1 MRNKSSKIKAGF
13 RRYFMMILGSAMV
26 GFAISVFFSPN
37 KIVSGGV
44 SGIAVILFHSLNVP
58 LGVSYAVINAVLLVL
73 AWIFLGKGFFLNTV
87 LSASLLTVFVQI
99 FSYIPSPTDDT
110 WLAAFFG
117 SVLYGFGIGLNLI
130 EGASTGGTDI
140 VARLFQKAFKTAK
153 IGTVLLV
160 TDSIVILTSFIVFRE
175 FDLAFYGIMS
185 IGISSFAINWLIKK
199 MNISKLAFV
208 VTHKG
213 DDIAN
218 KLVSNSPRGV
228 TIFRAVGG
236 YTMDNRD
243 VLMCALKEKEI
254 VAFQQHILEI
264 DKNAFII
271 FSEAGQIVGN
281 GFKLYH

>member
-1 MRNKSSKIKAGF
+1 
-13 RRYFMMILGSAMV
+13 MIIVGAAMV

-44 SGIAVILFHSLNVP
+44 SGIAVILFHSLNIP
-58 LGVSYAVINAVLLVL
+58 LGISYAVINAALLLL
-73 AWIFLGKGFFLNTV
+73 ALIFLGKGFALNTV
-87 LSASLLTVFVQI
+87 LGAALVSVFVQV
-99 FSYIPSPTDDT
+99 FSYFPPLTSDV

-140 VARLFQKAFKTAK
+140 VARLFQRAFKTAK
-153 IGTVLLV
+153 VGTVLLIV
-160 TDSIVILTSFIVFRE
+160 DSAVILTSFIVFGE

-185 IGISSFAINWLIKK
+185 IGISSFAINLLIKK

-208 VTHKG
+208 VTDKG
-213 DDIAN
+213 DDITK
-218 KLVSNSPRGV
+218 KLVSKSPRGV

-236 YTMDNRD
+236 YTMQRRD
-243 VLMCALKEKEI
+243 VLMCALKEREI
-254 VAFQQHILEI
+254 VSFQHRILET
-264 DKNAFII
+264 DENAFII
-271 FSEAGQIVGN
+271 FSEAGQIIGN

>member
-1 MRNKSSKIKAGF
+1 MSKKSLKIKAGF
-13 RRYFMMILGSAMV
+13 RRYFMIILGSAMV

-58 LGVSYAVINAVLLVL
+58 LGVSYAAINAVLLLL
-73 AWIFLGKGFFLNTV
+73 ALIFLGKDFFLTTV
-87 LSASLLTVFVQI
+87 LSSSLLTVFVQA
-99 FSYIPSPTDDT
+99 FSYIPSPTDDP

-117 SVLYGFGIGLNLI
+117 SVLYGFGTGLNFI

-140 VARLFQKAFKTAK
+140 VARLFQRAFKSAK
-153 IGTVLLV
+153 VGTVLLIA
-160 TDSIVILTSFIVFRE
+160 DSAVILASFIVFRE

-185 IGISSFAINWLIKK
+185 IGISSFAVNWLIKK

-208 VTHKG
+208 VTEKG
-213 DDIAN
+213 DDITN
-218 KLVSNSPRGV
+218 KLVSSSPRGV

-236 YTMDNRD
+236 YTMNRRD

-254 VAFQQHILEI
+254 VAFQQRILEI

>member
-1 MRNKSSKIKAGF
+1 MRHKSFELKSAF
-13 RRYFMMILGSAMV
+13 RKYFIIIVGTAMV

-37 KIVSGGV
+37 RIVSGGV
-44 SGIAVILFHSLNVP
+44 SGIAVILFHSLHVP
-58 LGVSYAVINAVLLVL
+58 LGVSYAVINAVLLLL

-87 LSASLLTVFVQI
+87 LSATLLSVFVQV
-99 FSYIPSPTDDT
+99 FSYLPSPTKDT

-140 VARLFQKAFKTAK
+140 VARLFQRAIKTSK
-153 IGTVLLV
+153 IGTVLLIA
-160 TDSIVILTSFIVFRE
+160 DSAVILSSFIIFRE

-185 IGISSFAINWLIKK
+185 TFISSFSINWLIKK

-208 VTHKG
+208 VTDKG
-213 DDIAN
+213 DNIAN
-218 KLVSNSPRGV
+218 QLISNSPRGV
-228 TIFRAVGG
+228 TIFRAIGG
-236 YTMDNRD
+236 YTMNNRD

-254 VAFQQHILEI
+254 LAFQYRILEI
-264 DKNAFII
+264 DSDAFII